1 MVWVE
6 LCLFTAR
13 VFLRLVEVTFKK
25 VFPSVIILDSGGL
38 KVPGEIW
45 TQTQRKVYT
54 LRQRQWLLREP
65 EAKA

>member
-1 MVWVE
+1 MEWVE

-38 KVPGEIW
+38 KVPGEIGPKHRGRC
-45 TQTQRKVYT
+45 TH
-54 LRQRQWLLREP
+54 
-65 EAKA
+65 